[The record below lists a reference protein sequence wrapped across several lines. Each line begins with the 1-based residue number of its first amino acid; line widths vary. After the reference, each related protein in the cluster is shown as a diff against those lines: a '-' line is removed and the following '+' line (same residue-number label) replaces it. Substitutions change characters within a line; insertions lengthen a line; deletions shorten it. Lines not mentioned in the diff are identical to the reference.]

1 MDIRETL
8 KRLTPGR
15 SGPPKPE
22 RASPEDV
29 ARYNRAYLQAN
40 PHVEATGNRSDPT
53 LAMPYAKQENG
64 EAFYKAEFPWLYEP
78 TKGARWDFD
87 PVELRVL
94 SQENAWVGMM
104 VQTIA
109 TEIAETS
116 WTITTEDDARETDKR
131 ISTHPDERT
140 PIEKDL
146 PDATAEEIYETLR
159 FPTPDLQWSD
169 AVEMWVADYLEVGSF
184 AATKAF
190 PERAYNENEDL
201 VIDDAQPLALQPTP
215 PEVWTK
221 DYSDKSG
228 VLSGFYQFS
237 RRSSPGATGSGA
249 RGVSDTTHFDVD
261 EVLWSDHSP
270 RTNRR
275 YGMSPT
281 LIVKEMLQ
289 SVDLAVQQ
297 EQQYLSRGSIPSGA
311 WVFEEWDREEVKEW
325 KQENE
330 ENIKGKPHKSLM
342 FAGKGGDV
350 SYEPMSM
357 NFKEL
362 EFTERMKWYAR
373 VIASAFQVP
382 TAVVGVEPEK
392 VNYNTFQG
400 ERETFETNTLGPYLQ
415 DIERTINKDFLSHW
429 DGYRFEFTPGMSETT
444 KQMRSDRVRKE
455 FSQGLR
461 RRNEARRD
469 LGLEAVDEEFDGFQ
483 DEVVE
488 NTSPEDAGDAM
499 DELLA
504 SRMGKAEYEVGD
516 ETLTITPPEYMVFA
530 AQAAQ
535 DAQEEG
541 LIPDDCGTGVGD
553 DRAGQITNDEVGP
566 DVVDEIASYL
576 TSHEEDVTAEG
587 TPADWN
593 EEEWGD
599 CGNAQYAKWGGT
611 GDGRAVEW
619 AQEKSD
625 AVAELRGEEPT
636 YKKFTEGKDFRKAEG
651 SEEDE
656 PLRNTGEW
664 WEFETQPED
673 VQDLAAELDEDIQD
687 LYDAVLSD
695 GEIQDLIERM
705 AGPGEEETEKSLSG
719 IGRRLKELLESTDLA
734 QEIEQK
740 LRDRTTEAVRESVEN
755 AVQESG
761 EDVDVDVDAVESK
774 LQDRS
779 SGFADSFA
787 DRMSEE
793 IRDTV
798 ARGFEEGKGSR
809 EIAED
814 IAEQADMSEGWT
826 GAERIARQELHVA
839 NNQARDA
846 VAEEA
851 GKVEVW
857 NTSGDN
863 RVRPG
868 HEAMDGT
875 WKRPGEDFVVEYE
888 DGTIEKEDV
897 PGNSKHG
904 IGCRCTML
912 LRNRDDVDASDYAG
926 ESGP

>member
-1 MDIRETL
+1 MDIPDIF
-8 KRLTPGR
+8 KSLTR
-15 SGPPKPE
+15 SGPPDPTE
-22 RASPEDV
+22 ASPEDIQ
-29 ARYNRAYLQAN
+29 RYNRKYLEAN
-40 PHVEATGNRSDPT
+40 PHVDMSGGRSDPT
-53 LAMPYAKQENG
+53 LAMPFAKQNDADG
-64 EAFYKAEFPWLYEP
+64 AKFKAEFPWLYEP
-78 TKGARWDFD
+78 ARGVRWDFD

-109 TEIAETS
+109 TEIAETP
-116 WTITTEDDARETDKR
+116 WTIVESDGPRETDKR
-131 ISTHPDERT
+131 IATHPEERT
-140 PIEKDL
+140 PITKDL
-146 PDATAEEIYETLR
+146 PDATAERIYDLLR

-169 AVEMWVADYLEVGSF
+169 AVEMWMRDYLEVGSMV
-184 AATKAF
+184 ATKAF
-190 PERAYNENEDL
+190 PEVAYDDENNL
-201 VIDDAQPLALQPTP
+201 VATNAEPQALQPTA

-221 DYSDKSG
+221 DYGDKTG
-228 VLSGFYQFS
+228 ILSGFWQFS
-237 RRSSPGATGSGA
+237 RRSAPGTSTVRA
-249 RGVSDTTHFDVD
+249 RGTSEPIHFDTE
-261 EVLWSDHSP
+261 EVLWSDHAP
-270 RTNRR
+270 ATNRR
-275 YGMSPT
+275 YGTPPT
-281 LIVKEMLQ
+281 LLVRDMLQ
-289 SVDLAVQQ
+289 SVDLAVKQ

-330 ENIKGKPHKSLM
+330 ENIRGKPHKSLM
-342 FAGKGGDV
+342 FAGKGGGV
-350 SYEPMSM
+350 NFEAMSM
-357 NFKEL
+357 NFQEL

-382 TAVVGVEPEK
+382 TAVVGIEPEK

-444 KQMRSDRVRKE
+444 KQMRSDRVRSE
-455 FSQGLR
+455 FQQGLR

-469 LGLEAVDEEFDGFQ
+469 LGLDPVDEEFDGFQ

-488 NTSPEDAGDAM
+488 GTSPEDAGDAM
-499 DELLA
+499 GELLA
-504 SRMGKAEYEVGD
+504 STMDKQDTDKQESFDDYPEAARENARMALEAKEDTGD
-516 ETLTITPPEYMVFA
+516 PN
-530 AQAAQ
+530 
-535 DAQEEG
+535 
-541 LIPDDCGTGVGD
+541 DCGTDVGWARANQLANGEPLSRD
-553 DRAGQITNDEVGP
+553 TVGRMAAFDRHRENAEMG
-566 DVVDEIASYL
+566 
-576 TSHEEDVTAEG
+576 EEGRA
-587 TPADWN
+587 
-593 EEEWGD
+593 D
-599 CGNAQYAKWGGT
+599 CGWMMWNAWGGDE
-611 GDGRAVEW
+611 GIEW
-619 AQEKSD
+619 AQSKLD
-625 AVAELRGEEPT
+625 ELENA
-636 YKKFTEGKDFRKAEG
+636 KDFRKAEG
-651 SEEDE
+651 SDDDE

-664 WEFETQPED
+664 WEFETQPEAIEE
-673 VQDLAAELDEDIQD
+673 LAADLNEDIQD

-695 GEIQDLIERM
+695 ERLEELIEQL
-705 AGPGEEETEKSLSG
+705 APEDETDETEKSLTG
-719 IGRRLKELLESTDLA
+719 ISRRLRELLESTDLA
-734 QEIEQK
+734 QAIEDK
-740 LRDRTTEAVRESVEN
+740 LRERTTEAVSESVEN
-755 AVQESG
+755 AIQDADT
-761 EDVDVDVDAVESK
+761 DVDVDVRAVRSK
-774 LQDRS
+774 LEDRS
-779 SGFADSFA
+779 TGFADSFA

-798 ARGFEEGKGSR
+798 ADGFEEGKGSR
-809 EIAED
+809 QIAED

-846 VAEEA
+846 VAAEA

-904 IGCRCTML
+904 IGCRCGIL
-912 LRNRDDVDASDYAG
+912 LRDRDEVDESDYAG